1 MGRNIGLIVLDIDG
15 TIAGENNTVAPTVR
29 QAVAAAKAKG
39 IRVAIATGRMY
50 RSACRFHYDIEANMP
65 LAAYQGALVK
75 DPDSD
80 LVHRHWSLPLDIARQ
95 LIRQLETTDFVV
107 HVYVDD
113 NLYLK
118 EHNPLS
124 QAYAERSQVP
134 INLLADL
141 GAELSL
147 EPTKILAMAADPE
160 PIDRL
165 LATARDQF
173 PPERLYLTKS
183 VPTFFEATHP
193 EVNKGRAVQ
202 YFAEEMLG
210 LTADNVLCVGD
221 SHNDLEMLDYAGIGV
236 AMGNAALDVQAR
248 ANWIAPSIDAHGVA
262 AAIEEFAL

>member
-1 MGRNIGLIVLDIDG
+1 MGRDIGLIVLDIDG
-15 TIAGENNTVAPTVR
+15 TIAGTDNAVALPVK
-29 QAVAAAKAKG
+29 QAIAAAKAKG

-50 RSACRFHYDIEANMP
+50 RSACRFHREIGADMP

-80 LVHRHWSLPLDIARQ
+80 CVHCHWSLPLDIARE
-95 LIRQLETTDFVV
+95 LIQQLERTDFVV
-107 HVYVDD
+107 HVYIDD

-118 EHNPLS
+118 ALNPLS

-134 INLLADL
+134 VNLLADL
-141 GAELSL
+141 GPELSL

-165 LATARDQF
+165 LASARQQF

-193 EVNKGRAVQ
+193 EVNKGRAVR
-202 YFAEEMLG
+202 YLAEEMLG
-210 LTADNVLCVGD
+210 LSADNVLCVGD
-221 SHNDLEMLDYAGIGV
+221 SHNDLEMLDYAGVGV
-236 AMGNAALDVQAR
+236 AMGNAAADVQAR
-248 ANWIAPSIDAHGVA
+248 ASWIAPTIEAHGAA